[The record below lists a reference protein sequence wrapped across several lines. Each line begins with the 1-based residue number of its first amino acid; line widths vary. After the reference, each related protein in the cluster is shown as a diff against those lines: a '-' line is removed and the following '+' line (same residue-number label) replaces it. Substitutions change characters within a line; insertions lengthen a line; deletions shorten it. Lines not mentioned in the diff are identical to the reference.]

1 MKTFNYIFVFIS
13 VMALAGCNDKRKNVP
28 VIEAFSDTTA
38 IDTTVYGHCGDGTA
52 MHTLELVTDKGDT
65 IIYTL
70 EGFDTCANVQGGLF
84 VGDRIAVIGEHVE
97 GQNED
102 MFAKKII
109 NLTSLLGL
117 WSSLDKQFE
126 IIEGGTVVSSTG
138 EPKPYTEWKIIN
150 GRLILSPDTFDIYSL
165 GPDSLY
171 LENNKGIYGYKRI
184 QKGTTKDKNVRTN
197 N

>member
-1 MKTFNYIFVFIS
+1 M
-13 VMALAGCNDKRKNVP
+13 
-28 VIEAFSDTTA
+28 
-38 IDTTVYGHCGDGTA
+38 
-52 MHTLELVTDKGDT
+52 
-65 IIYTL
+65 
-70 EGFDTCANVQGGLF
+70 
-84 VGDRIAVIGEHVE
+84 IGERVE
-97 GQNED
+97 GLNED

-126 IIEGGTVVSSTG
+126 IIEGGTVVSNTG

-150 GRLILSPDTFDIYSL
+150 GKLVLSPDTFDIYSL

-171 LENNKGIYGYKRI
+171 LENDNGIYGYKRM
-184 QKGTTKDKNVRTN
+184 QKGKTNVKSVRMN